1 MTTTILPRDTR
12 IDSVKGVLII
22 LVVFGHLLTPF
33 TDRSALYKAIYAGIF
48 VFHMPLFVM
57 IAGMFSKP
65 KLNASAYQSIFSRL
79 VFPLVIFQCL
89 YVGFVSV
96 KSRDLAAPVWQP
108 YWILWFL
115 WCTLL
120 WKVTLPLVLRNRYC
134 VAISIAV
141 MLAAGYVDKI
151 GPTLDLSRFL
161 YFFPFFLIGHL
172 YGRDIVAFAMT
183 HRRAFGT
190 VFGLVFGLVIA
201 GAGWWSLHG
210 LSREMLYG
218 CFGYTYAPV
227 IEGAPAVG
235 RLLILAL
242 SLIASIAGLAL
253 FAGSWNFMIRIGQRS
268 LAVYLLH
275 GFAAIAVRSLLH
287 KLAIEPSLLLL
298 PMLLAVAVGIALTTS
313 LLDAP
318 LNDFF
323 RSIST
328 AIAKKGGARPGP
340 LH

>member
-1 MTTTILPRDTR
+1 MTTTTLPRDTR

-65 KLNASAYQSIFSRL
+65 KLNDSAFWSIFSRL
-79 VFPLVIFQCL
+79 VLPLVIFQCL
-89 YVGFVSV
+89 YVGSISV
-96 KSRDLAAPVWQP
+96 ISRHSAAPVWQP

-115 WCTLL
+115 SCTLL
-120 WKVTLPLVLRNRYC
+120 WKVTLPLVLRIRYC
-134 VAISIAV
+134 VAILIAV
-141 MLAAGYVDKI
+141 TLAAGYIDKI
-151 GPTLDLSRFL
+151 GPTLDLSRLL

-183 HRRAFGT
+183 HRRAYGM
-190 VFGLVFGLVIA
+190 VFGLVFGLVVA
-201 GAGWWSLHG
+201 GTAWWSSHG
-210 LSREMLYG
+210 LSRETLYG

-235 RLLILAL
+235 RLLMLAL
-242 SLIASIAGLAL
+242 SLVASIAALAL

-275 GFAAIAVRSLLH
+275 GFAVIAVRSLLQR
-287 KLAIEPSLLLL
+287 LAIEPSLLLL
-298 PMLLAVAVGIALTTS
+298 SMLLAVAVGIAYTTS

-318 LNDFF
+318 LNDVF
-323 RSIST
+323 RSISAT
-328 AIAKKGGARPGP
+328 IAKKAGVRPGP
-340 LH
+340 SH